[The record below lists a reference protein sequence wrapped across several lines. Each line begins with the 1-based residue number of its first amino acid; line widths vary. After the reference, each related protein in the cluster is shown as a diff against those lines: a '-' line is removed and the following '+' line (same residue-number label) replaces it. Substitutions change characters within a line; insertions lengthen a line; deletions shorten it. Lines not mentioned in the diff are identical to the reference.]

1 MIQII
6 STLGSLM
13 ILAAY
18 AASQAGRLGAF
29 TRPYLLL
36 NLVGSF
42 ILSII
47 AVLEQQWGFL
57 LLEGVWTLV
66 SAYSLWR
73 LLTGRISA
81 EAVGGVHPS

>member
-1 MIQII
+1 MIQIV

-18 AASQAGRLGAF
+18 AASQAGKLGAF

-47 AVLEQQWGFL
+47 AVVEQQWGFL

-73 LLTGRISA
+73 LLSGRVSPD
-81 EAVGGVHPS
+81 GFSQSHGS